1 MRSEEHIKSQM
12 SRLSDYLRQEES
24 LVTAVMER
32 LESEVTMPEKNT
44 LSGRIR
50 FRLAVATA
58 AFVLIGIVAVW
69 MYPSSLGAGMAY
81 AEVCQAIRSI
91 ESAIVDFQHPDRPH
105 ENRRVLYRRNTNK
118 PRVEYPNGVTW
129 VTDPQQGRC
138 LVLDENDKTAQ
149 VVPGLLDEFSA
160 AEHLDE
166 MASLARD
173 AVEPLGE
180 RTVDGRKLI
189 GFRVRQRGEDGKEGV
204 RDTIWVD
211 PTTRLPAIR
220 EYTRVATKLVKESSY
235 RQIYTFN
242 QTLAPELF
250 SMTPPDGYRL
260 LSSDAPGILRLPK
273 PALPPEGLPPGPTLK
288 PRIGIGEVTFGMT
301 VEQIVEVLGKADRL
315 SYTRSY
321 TPEESRLIDEAHR
334 KARSLDRFEGQQLID
349 ETQAKVWV
357 TVQQREHDS
366 ARMKYHSLGIELI
379 VSVEEGLTG
388 GFCWPHGLADNY
400 PYTGETAE
408 GIGIGSTLA
417 DIEKVYGKP
426 DGAFARK
433 VRNLLKGLRD
443 AVWERPGGEGNRKS
457 DAFGLW
463 YESRGLSFTMSEGKV
478 RYIGFNRGHEEK

>member
-24 LVTAVMER
+24 LIPAAMER
-32 LESEVTMPEKNT
+32 LESEAVIPEKNT
-44 LSGRIR
+44 MSGRIR
-50 FRLAVATA
+50 FRLAATAA
-58 AFVLIGIVAVW
+58 AFVLMGIVAVW

-81 AEVCQAIRSI
+81 AEVRQAIRSI
-91 ESAIVDFQHPDRPH
+91 ESAIVDFQYPARPH
-105 ENRRVLYRRNTNK
+105 ENRRVLYRRDTNIC
-118 PRVEYPNGVTW
+118 RVELPNGIAW
-129 VTDPQQGRC
+129 VSDPQQGRC
-138 LVLDENDKTAQ
+138 LELDENDKTAQ
-149 VVPGLLDEFSA
+149 VVPGLLEEFSA

-189 GFRVRQRGEDGKEGV
+189 GFRVRRHGEDGKEGF

-220 EYTRVATKLVKESSY
+220 ECTRAATKLVKESSY
-235 RQIYTFN
+235 RRIYTFN

-260 LSSDAPGILRLPK
+260 LSSDAPGILGSPK

-301 VEQIVEVLGKADRL
+301 VEQIVEVLGKADRIG
-315 SYTRSY
+315 YTRSP

-334 KARSLDRFEGQQLID
+334 KARRLDKFEGQHLID
-349 ETQAKVWV
+349 ETQIKVSA
-357 TVQQREHDS
+357 TVQQREPD
-366 ARMKYHSLGIELI
+366 ATRMKYDSLGIELI

-388 GFCWPHGLADNY
+388 GFCRPLQHNNY
-400 PYTGETAE
+400 PYTGETTE
-408 GIGIGSTLA
+408 GIGLGSTLA
-417 DIEKVYGKP
+417 DIEEVYGEP

-433 VRNLLKGLRD
+433 VRNILRGLRD
-443 AVWERPGGEGNRKS
+443 AVWGQPEGEGNRKS
-457 DAFGLW
+457 DSFGLW
-463 YESRGLSFTMSEGKV
+463 YESRGLHFMISEGKV
-478 RYIGFNRGHEEK
+478 RYIVFNRGHEEE